1 MVKIYRIVLTD
12 SPLGC
17 PFAPKKKPVLST
29 GAALL
34 AAGIAATASTVGTI
48 ANAASQ
54 SSANAANQRLNEQNI
69 QMQRE
74 TNKQN
79 YEMFQQQMA
88 YNTDMWNKTNAYNA
102 PKEVVNRLLAA
113 GINPAQFFGQG
124 AQASNI
130 SAPNAPQ
137 NTAPYN
143 AFQMQAQDFSGMS
156 DLGLNAVNAYNASRL
171 AQAEVRNKEA
181 LTGSTAFDTTFKKQS
196 MADNLK
202 YLHGLA
208 KEKGYLGEIARQQ
221 LQFIKA
227 TQQFE
232 IDLKFG
238 DLTAQKKSYELMNEQ
253 LKASKLQNDILDIQR
268 GSAKELSQAQIASL
282 WSSVFKAKAEVG
294 LINANA
300 ALTEEQRLHEIEKRI
315 STTIDNGM
323 RGLDFEIKR
332 EVKGAI
338 IQNYKNEANIGMW
351 NAFDAYKY
359 GRNGDSRSAG
369 DMFRSLDDFGDF
381 TKRVFQRKGFIPK
394 F

>member
-1 MVKIYRIVLTD
+1 MVNIYSIVLTD

-113 GINPAQFFGQG
+113 GINPASFYGQG
-124 AQASNI
+124 AQASMVQ
-130 SAPNAPQ
+130 APNAPQ
-137 NTAPYN
+137 NTAPHN
-143 AFQMQAQDFSGMS
+143 AFQMSAQDFSGMS
-156 DLGLNAVNAYNASRL
+156 DLGMNAVNAFNASRL
-171 AQAEVRNKEA
+171 AQAETRNKEA
-181 LTGSTAFDTTFKKQS
+181 LTGSTLFDTTSKKQ
-196 MADNLK
+196 MFADNLK
-202 YLHGLA
+202 YLQRLSK
-208 KEKGYLGEIARQQ
+208 KEGYLGDLARQQ
-221 LQFIKA
+221 LAFVKA
-227 TQQFE
+227 TQQYE

-238 DLTAQKKSYELMNEQ
+238 DLTAQRKSFEIMNEQ

-282 WSSVFKAKAEVG
+282 WSSVFKAKAEIG

-300 ALTEEQRLHEIEKRI
+300 SLTEEQKLHEIEKRTGTI
-315 STTIDNGM
+315 IDNGLKGLDYDIKRDVKDVLIRDYTNRSEM
-323 RGLDFEIKR
+323 LDFER
-332 EVKGAI
+332 
-338 IQNYKNEANIGMW
+338 
-351 NAFDAYKY
+351 
-359 GRNGDSRSAG
+359 RNQKSGE
-369 DMFRSLDDFGDF
+369 MFRRFQSIIPF
-381 TKRVFQRKGFIPK
+381 TSPMIKSQF
-394 F
+394 